1 MSGCI
6 GAYEDACI
14 CVILAVTLCTA
25 MQQQVLG
32 YRICHYYVY
41 VYVYVD
47 KKVKEKRDVIIRM
60 EVRIDRVY
68 FFKFKLAHIR
78 VYKHTCTHAHAYLNA
93 TMMLHSSICH
103 T

>member
-1 MSGCI
+1 MYMC
-6 GAYEDACI
+6 
-14 CVILAVTLCTA
+14 ILAVTLCTA

-60 EVRIDRVY
+60 EVRIDRD
-68 FFKFKLAHIR
+68 R
-78 VYKHTCTHAHAYLNA
+78 MNA
-93 TMMLHSSICH
+93 CLVGKIQNYVCEKKVRLEGVNII
-103 T
+103 